1 MMRDM
6 NNARWCLPALS
17 SPMPG
22 PTPPQE
28 APMSLVAP
36 PASTTD
42 PSVSDPHLDN
52 QTDDEHDH
60 FMLDRPAMHIGQ
72 KQRARDLQTILEV
85 CTCGSTVMHKE
96 ISRAQSV
103 IECTMVGCKTRWVSE
118 RFSVQ
123 WNHRLIVH
131 PVPSI

>member
-1 MMRDM
+1 M

-28 APMSLVAP
+28 APVSSVAP
-36 PASTTD
+36 LTSTTD
-42 PSVSDPHLDN
+42 PPVSDPHPDN

-60 FMLDRPAMHIGQ
+60 FMLDRLAMHIGQ
-72 KQRARDLQTILEV
+72 KWRARDLQAILEV
-85 CTCGSTVMHKE
+85 CTCSSTVTHKE

-103 IECTMVGCKTRWVSE
+103 IECTMVGCETRWVSE

-123 WNHRLIVH
+123 LNHRLIVH
-131 PVPSI
+131 PVTAL